1 MIGELPRFGNSRN
14 IEMMDV
20 GKDDR
25 LSRFNDE
32 TDTISWG

>member
-1 MIGELPRFGNSRN
+1 
-14 IEMMDV
+14 MDV

-32 TDTISWG
+32 TDTIFWGLGHREIE